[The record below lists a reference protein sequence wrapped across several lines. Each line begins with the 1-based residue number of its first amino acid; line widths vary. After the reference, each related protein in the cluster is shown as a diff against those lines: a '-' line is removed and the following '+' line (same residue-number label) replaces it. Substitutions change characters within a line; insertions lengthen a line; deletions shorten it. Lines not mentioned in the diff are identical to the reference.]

1 MKVRSVS
8 PEIHRRRV
16 LPIGAD
22 SAAVRPLWVTDERGL
37 AVSERE
43 EEEQCDFVF
52 SEIVNSA
59 KILGICRKI
68 IIAPKILKS
77 FVLFLYML

>member
-1 MKVRSVS
+1 MRSAS
-8 PEIHRRRV
+8 PELRRRRV

-22 SAAVRPLWVTDERGL
+22 SAAVCPLWVTDERGL

-43 EEEQCDFVF
+43 EEEQCHFVF

-59 KILGICRKI
+59 KTLGICRKFMN
-68 IIAPKILKS
+68 APKILK
-77 FVLFLYML
+77 FCV

>member
-1 MKVRSVS
+1 MRSAS
-8 PEIHRRRV
+8 PELRRRRV

-22 SAAVRPLWVTDERGL
+22 SAAVRPHWVTDERGL

-52 SEIVNSA
+52 YEILNSTTT
-59 KILGICRKI
+59 LEICRKI
-68 IIAPKILKS
+68 IIASKILKIY
-77 FVLFLYML
+77 V

>member
-1 MKVRSVS
+1 VRSAS
-8 PEIHRRRV
+8 PELRRQRV

-22 SAAVRPLWVTDERGL
+22 STAVRPLWVTDERGL
-37 AVSERE
+37 AISERE

-59 KILGICRKI
+59 ETLGICRKI
-68 IIAPKILKS
+68 IIAPKILKF
-77 FVLFLYML
+77 FV

>member
-1 MKVRSVS
+1 MRSAS
-8 PEIHRRRV
+8 PELRRRRV
-16 LPIGAD
+16 LSIRAD
-22 SAAVRPLWVTDERGL
+22 SAAMRPLWVTDERGL

-59 KILGICRKI
+59 ETLGICRKI
-68 IIAPKILKS
+68 IIAPKILKF
-77 FVLFLYML
+77 FV

>member
-1 MKVRSVS
+1 MRSAS
-8 PEIHRRRV
+8 LELRRRRV

-22 SAAVRPLWVTDERGL
+22 SAAVRLLWVTNEQGL

-52 SEIVNSA
+52 SKIVNSA
-59 KILGICRKI
+59 ETLGICRKI
-68 IIAPKILKS
+68 IIAPKILKI
-77 FVLFLYML
+77 FV

>member
-1 MKVRSVS
+1 MRFAS
-8 PEIHRRRV
+8 PELRRRRV

-22 SAAVRPLWVTDERGL
+22 SATVRPLWVTDELGL

-59 KILGICRKI
+59 KTLGICRKL
-68 IIAPKILKS
+68 IIAPKIPK
-77 FVLFLYML
+77 FCV

>member
-1 MKVRSVS
+1 MRSAS
-8 PEIHRRRV
+8 PKLRRRRV

-59 KILGICRKI
+59 KTLGICRKI
-68 IIAPKILKS
+68 IIAPKILKF
-77 FVLFLYML
+77 FV

>member
-1 MKVRSVS
+1 VRSAS
-8 PEIHRRRV
+8 SELRRRRI

-59 KILGICRKI
+59 ETLGICRKI
-68 IIAPKILKS
+68 IIAPKILKI
-77 FVLFLYML
+77 FV

>member
-1 MKVRSVS
+1 MRSAS
-8 PEIHRRRV
+8 PELRRQRI
-16 LPIGAD
+16 LPIEAD
-22 SAAVRPLWVTDERGL
+22 NTTVRPLWVTDERGL

-59 KILGICRKI
+59 ETLGICRKI
-68 IIAPKILKS
+68 IIAPKILKI
-77 FVLFLYML
+77 FV

>member
-1 MKVRSVS
+1 MRSAS
-8 PEIHRRRV
+8 PELRRRRV

-22 SAAVRPLWVTDERGL
+22 SATVRPLWVTDERGL

-52 SEIVNSA
+52 SE
-59 KILGICRKI
+59 L
-68 IIAPKILKS
+68 
-77 FVLFLYML
+77 

>member
-1 MKVRSVS
+1 MRSAS
-8 PEIHRRRV
+8 PELCRRRV
-16 LPIGAD
+16 LPIEAD

-59 KILGICRKI
+59 ETLGICRKI
-68 IIAPKILKS
+68 IIAPKILKI
-77 FVLFLYML
+77 FV

>member
-1 MKVRSVS
+1 MRSVS
-8 PEIHRRRV
+8 LELHRRRV
-16 LPIGAD
+16 LPIRAD

-59 KILGICRKI
+59 ETLGICRKF
-68 IIAPKILKS
+68 IIAPKILK
-77 FVLFLYML
+77 FCV